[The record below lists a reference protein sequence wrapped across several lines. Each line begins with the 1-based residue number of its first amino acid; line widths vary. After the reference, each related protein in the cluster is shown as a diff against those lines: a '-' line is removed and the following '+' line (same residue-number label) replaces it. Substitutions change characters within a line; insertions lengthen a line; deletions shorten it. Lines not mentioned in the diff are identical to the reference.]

1 VIVVDASVI
10 VELLTDEGSSSA
22 RVSEALGRNPEWIV
36 PEHLVIDV
44 ASALRGLWLAGRV
57 TDAEF
62 DACLAA
68 LSRLEFSSFP
78 TVPLLPR
85 IRSLAANA
93 TAYDAA
99 YLALAEHVAAPLLT
113 LDHKLARVKGSVAQV
128 RVIDDR

>member
-1 VIVVDASVI
+1 MIVVDASVV

-22 RVSEALGRNPEWIV
+22 RVSEAMGRDPEWVV
-36 PEHLVIDV
+36 PEHLVIEV
-44 ASALRGLWLAGRV
+44 ASALRELWLGSRF

-68 LSRLEFSSFP
+68 LSTLELSSFP
-78 TVPLLPR
+78 TLPLLPR

-99 YLALAEHVAAPLLT
+99 YLALAEKLASPLLT
-113 LDHKLARVKGSVAQV
+113 LDRKLARVSGSFARVL
-128 RVIDDR
+128 VIDTE